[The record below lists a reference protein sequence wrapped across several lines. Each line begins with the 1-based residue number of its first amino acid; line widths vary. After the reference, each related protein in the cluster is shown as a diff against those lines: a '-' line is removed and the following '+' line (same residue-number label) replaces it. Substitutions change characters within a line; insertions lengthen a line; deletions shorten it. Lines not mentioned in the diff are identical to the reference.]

1 MRRVATVLVLLLT
14 TSVSATAM
22 PAAPPAPLKRY
33 MVEIRGDIR
42 VYRGL
47 LRRLDALLSERP
59 RVNVDPL
66 VEKLNRLA
74 DGFED
79 LEARWQTIAA
89 PRRLGVRHRGMGRVF
104 VLFAEAYRI
113 HAAALFTRSPDEI
126 LSSAPR
132 VHARLRSAAYL
143 QKRWAA
149 ALQGALIRAG
159 TKAPAWL
166 HGMATHGP

>member
-1 MRRVATVLVLLLT
+1 MRRVAIVLVLLST
-14 TSVSATAM
+14 TSLSATAL
-22 PAAPPAPLKRY
+22 PAAAPAPLKRY
-33 MVEIRGDIR
+33 LVKIDGQIRA
-42 VYRGL
+42 YRGL

-66 VEKLNRLA
+66 VEKLNRLT

-79 LEARWQTIAA
+79 LEGRWQTIAA

-113 HAAALFTRSPDEI
+113 HAAAVFTRNPDEI
-126 LSSAPR
+126 LSAAPR

-143 QKRWAA
+143 QQRWAA
-149 ALQGALIRAG
+149 ALRGALIRAG

-166 HGMATHGP
+166 HGMSTHGP